1 MIPDLSG
8 GALAQLVE
16 HLTFNQ
22 VVGRSSR
29 PRPTTFS
36 PYFNSL
42 SVYSTPSIY
51 TCLHQIRTKY
61 LAKPMML
68 LPDAS
73 RAGYSAAT
81 NGKAFLL
88 STLRHCS
95 H

>member
-36 PYFNSL
+36 FHFQKL
-42 SVYSTPSIY
+42 TK
-51 TCLHQIRTKY
+51 TGLHRCLLVHKTFTK
-61 LAKPMML
+61 
-68 LPDAS
+68 
-73 RAGYSAAT
+73 
-81 NGKAFLL
+81 
-88 STLRHCS
+88 
-95 H
+95 

>member
-36 PYFNSL
+36 FYLNSL
-42 SVYSTPSIY
+42 HEARYSSGIKWS
-51 TCLHQIRTKY
+51 HE
-61 LAKPMML
+61 
-68 LPDAS
+68 LP
-73 RAGYSAAT
+73 
-81 NGKAFLL
+81 L
-88 STLRHCS
+88 SYH
-95 H
+95 

>member
-36 PYFNSL
+36 CQINRLTDYKL
-42 SVYSTPSIY
+42 TIV
-51 TCLHQIRTKY
+51 CLNMIS
-61 LAKPMML
+61 AGI
-68 LPDAS
+68 LPDFSLQTFSTAS
-73 RAGYSAAT
+73 ISSSNSGAE
-81 NGKAFLL
+81 
-88 STLRHCS
+88 
-95 H
+95 